1 MNIFCGESHMSKRK
15 NKKIHM
21 KVIAFILSAYLLYLF
36 AVPCCSFDNCPNE
49 KTVEQSSPNNEDENC
64 GNCSPF
70 FTCTG
75 CSGFTVSFE
84 TANIEII
91 PTFSGQQYAGYI
103 LSAIPD
109 VHYDFWQPPKLG

>member
-1 MNIFCGESHMSKRK
+1 
-15 NKKIHM
+15 M
-21 KVIAFILSAYLLYLF
+21 KVFAFILSAYLFFLF
-36 AVPCCSFDNCPNE
+36 AIPCCSFDNCPKE
-49 KTVEQSSPNNEDENC
+49 KATQQTNHEESDGDC

-75 CSGFTVSFE
+75 CSGVAVAFE
-84 TANIEII
+84 NNQIEITAAFI
-91 PTFSGQQYAGYI
+91 SHQYTGFI

>member
-1 MNIFCGESHMSKRK
+1 
-15 NKKIHM
+15 M
-21 KVIAFILSAYLLYLF
+21 KVIAFILSAYLLFLF
-36 AVPCCSFDNCPNE
+36 AIPCCTFDNCSEE
-49 KTVEQSSPNNEDENC
+49 KTAQASDHENGDGDC

-75 CSGFTVSFE
+75 CSGFTVS
-84 TANIEII
+84 TDNNHLEII

-103 LSAIPD
+103 LSSIPE